1 MPVHLLRKQASLL
14 SKNQKI
20 DLYRH
25 LSFAAVGGF
34 FGAYAILCRCGILAS
49 AQTMNLLELTIEA
62 LRGDGVAVL
71 LHLGALAL
79 YVLGTMLTVLLPHY
93 FNIDM
98 HLASPVIDS
107 VACVV
112 LCFIPADANAVLAL
126 YPIFFAMSIQWSSF
140 SGARGFVS
148 STIFSTNNTKQASLA
163 LAEYITDGDRG
174 HFKKLRFYVFTLLAF
189 HFGAAVSFFAVRL
202 MGVRGA
208 WVNIILA
215 AVAFYMALCENW
227 YNAGKKEKKLTEIR

>member
-1 MPVHLLRKQASLL
+1 MI
-14 SKNQKI
+14 KNPQI

-71 LHLGALAL
+71 LHLGALVL
-79 YVLGTMLTVLLPHY
+79 YVCGTMLTVLLPHY
-93 FNIDM
+93 FQVDM

-107 VACVV
+107 AACVV

-126 YPIFFAMSIQWSSF
+126 YPIFFAMSVQWSSF

-215 AVAFYMALCENW
+215 AVAFYMVLCENW
-227 YNAGKKEKKLTEIR
+227 YNALKA

>member
-1 MPVHLLRKQASLL
+1 M
-14 SKNQKI
+14 SKNPNI

-34 FGAYAILCRCGILAS
+34 FGAYAILCRCGVLAS

-62 LRGDGVAVL
+62 LRGDGLAVL
-71 LHLGALAL
+71 LHFGALAL

-93 FNIDM
+93 LHVDM
-98 HLASPVIDS
+98 HLAVPVIDAA
-107 VACVV
+107 ACVL
-112 LCFIPADANAVLAL
+112 LCFIPADANVILSL
-126 YPIFFAMSIQWSSF
+126 YPIFFAMSVQWSSF
-140 SGARGFVS
+140 AGARGFVS

-163 LAEYITDGDRG
+163 FAEYITDGDRE

-189 HFGAAVSFFAVRL
+189 HLGAAVSFLAVRL

-215 AVAFYMALCENW
+215 AGAFYMVLCENK
-227 YNAGKKEKKLTEIR
+227 YNAIKA